1 MTAFFTG
8 FIQTHK
14 IHISS
19 GDRMI
24 HYTSTMVFNLLDFN
38 KQFSYYWWLKPRNIG
53 WGKDKKTR
61 TTTATSRWPTSTPPP
76 EGAHIMDPRDYPEY
90 PPLNR
95 HCSEENINQ
104 TIIAELDIFWSRRK
118 YLQLYFRVYQSVT
131 NRIIRKIVR
140 KGLVDANNATYDEE
154 NIVITLLSFLPSGLP
169 IDENGMQLI
178 ANKLHE
184 RRKKKRISGEAK
196 VEKEKERME
205 LTRCLICRAI
215 ELLLQTS
222 ETNDAKLDNTDRKK
236 IYKNTENGKRRR
248 VLLSRSD
255 RDEAWKNRIESV
267 KLIYL
272 KVQEFE

>member
-1 MTAFFTG
+1 
-8 FIQTHK
+8 
-14 IHISS
+14 
-19 GDRMI
+19 MI
-24 HYTSTMVFNLLDFN
+24 HYTSTMVFNLLSFN
-38 KQFSYYWWLKPRNIG
+38 KQFSYYWWLNSRHWNIG
-53 WGKDKKTR
+53 WGEDKKTR
-61 TTTATSRWPTSTPPP
+61 TTTAKSRWPSLSVP
-76 EGAHIMDPRDYPEY
+76 EGVEIMDPRDYPEY

-95 HCSEENINQ
+95 HCSEENIHQ

-154 NIVITLLSFLPSGLP
+154 NIVNTLISFLPSGLP
-169 IDENGMQLI
+169 IDEDGMQLI

-184 RRKKKRISGEAK
+184 RRKKKRISDEAK

-222 ETNDAKLDNTDRKK
+222 ETNDAKMENTDRRKT
-236 IYKNTENGKRRR
+236 YKDTENGKK
-248 VLLSRSD
+248 
-255 RDEAWKNRIESV
+255 EEGIC
-267 KLIYL
+267 
-272 KVQEFE
+272 

>member
-1 MTAFFTG
+1 
-8 FIQTHK
+8 
-14 IHISS
+14 
-19 GDRMI
+19 MI

-61 TTTATSRWPTSTPPP
+61 TRWPTSMTPQ
-76 EGAHIMDPRDYPEY
+76 EEAQIMDPRDYPEY

-140 KGLVDANNATYDEE
+140 KGLVDANNTTYDEE

-169 IDENGMQLI
+169 IDEDGMQLI

-184 RRKKKRISGEAK
+184 RRKKKRISDEAK

-248 VLLSRSD
+248 VLLSRLD

-267 KLIYL
+267 KLIYK

>member
-1 MTAFFTG
+1 
-8 FIQTHK
+8 
-14 IHISS
+14 
-19 GDRMI
+19 MI

-38 KQFSYYWWLKPRNIG
+38 KQFSYYWWLNTSRPSRYWKIG
-53 WGKDKKTR
+53 WGEDKQTR
-61 TTTATSRWPTSTPPP
+61 TTTAKSRWPSSTPP
-76 EGAHIMDPRDYPEY
+76 EGVEIMDPRDYPEY

-95 HCSEENINQ
+95 HCSEENIHQ
-104 TIIAELDIFWSRRK
+104 TIIAEYDTAWPRFD
-118 YLQLYFRVYQSVT
+118 YVELYFRVYQSVT

-154 NIVITLLSFLPSGLP
+154 NIVNTLISFLPSGLP
-169 IDENGMQLI
+169 IDEDGMQLI
-178 ANKLHE
+178 SNKLHE
-184 RRKKKRISGEAK
+184 SRKKKRISDEAK

-222 ETNDAKLDNTDRKK
+222 ETNDAELDNTDRKK
-236 IYKNTENGKRRR
+236 IYTNTENGKRRG
-248 VLLSRSD
+248 VLLSRSH

-267 KLIYL
+267 KFIYF